1 MLGFKSNEYVAETVI
16 AISGTPDGVLP
27 VKSLTLAG
35 PPLTIGQSSDAG
47 GTNVLSHGP
56 FLKSSKLASI

>member
-16 AISGTPDGVLP
+16 ATSGTPDGVLP

-35 PPLTIGQSSDAG
+35 PPLIIGQSSDAG

-56 FLKSSKLASI
+56 F